1 MKVELSSFSRY
12 HFSITKVLPMF
23 HRLILSLVLL
33 LTAASAQSKSLY
45 WPAITVDAQLDGNGL
60 LHVSETQTY
69 IFNGDW
75 NGGERQFNIR
85 AGQALNL
92 EGVDRID
99 GTKIIPLTRGNL
111 AAVDHYDLLK
121 DSKLRWRSRL
131 PADPEFENT
140 ELTYRIRY
148 TLSGVLR
155 GRNNHFKLGHD
166 FIFPDRQGDI
176 KHFTLHFTL
185 DPAWSGIQSP
195 MTVNEDNLG
204 PGRSVIVRGD
214 LQYHGAASPN
224 NAIVLLSP
232 WVGYGILVLL
242 AAGLMTILLRFLD
255 LERKVGRIGNLT
267 PLEEIDE
274 QWLKK
279 TVFSLPPEVIGAAWD
294 GKVGAAEIAAIL
306 ATLEHEKKIKSGIQP
321 HFLRKPIMTMQLLVD
336 RKSITGYHG
345 SVINKLFF
353 NSRVNTDTNAI
364 KEQYKNKGLDL
375 AAIIEK
381 PIEQRLSYLA
391 KWNEKT
397 NPVNWKVDMIAM
409 PVAFA
414 LLVLTGVLG
423 GDNDGALASTVA
435 LLGVCSL
442 GLAIIAAR
450 FHYQAI
456 DNLPLRFAFV
466 VAFALPLI
474 IPTIHYLLNAP
485 DYLFR
490 FPVLM
495 AAAIWSL
502 AIFNLIL
509 DALRIDEA
517 PEKIAIRKKLL
528 SARIYFMKQLRSST
542 PHLSD
547 DWFPYIL
554 AFGLGS
560 NVDSWFRSYG
570 KTTAGV
576 DTANHV
582 SSSGS
587 FSGSSTSGSSWSG
600 GGGSF
605 GGAGASGSW
614 AAAAAA
620 VGAGVS
626 APGSSSGGSSS
637 GGGGGG
643 SSSGGGGG
651 GGW

>member
-1 MKVELSSFSRY
+1 
-12 HFSITKVLPMF
+12 MF
-23 HRLILSLVLL
+23 YRLFLFLALV
-33 LTAASAQSKSLY
+33 LTAATAQSKSLY
-45 WPAITVDAQLDGNGL
+45 WPAITVDAQLDKNGI

-99 GTKIIPLTRGNL
+99 GSKIIPLTRGNL
-111 AAVDHYDLLK
+111 TAVDHFDLLK

-131 PADPEFENT
+131 PTDPEFENT

-148 TLSGVLR
+148 TLNGILR

-166 FIFPDRQGDI
+166 FVFPDRQGDI

-185 DPAWSGIQSP
+185 DPVWSGIQSP
-195 MTVNEDNLG
+195 MTINEDNLE
-204 PGRSVIVRGD
+204 PGRSTIVRGD
-214 LQYHGAASPN
+214 LQHHGTAPPTSV
-224 NAIVLLSP
+224 IVLISP
-232 WVGYGILVLL
+232 WIGYGIFVLL
-242 AAGLMTILLRFLD
+242 AAGLVAILLRFLD
-255 LERKVGRIGNLT
+255 LERKAGRIGNLT

-274 QWLKK
+274 QWLNK
-279 TVFSLPPEVIGAAWD
+279 TVFSMPPEVIGAAWD
-294 GKVGAAEIAAIL
+294 GKTGAAEIAAIL
-306 ATLEHEKKIKSGIQP
+306 ATLEHEKKIKTGIQP
-321 HFLRKPIMTMQLLVD
+321 RFLRKPVMTMQLLVD
-336 RKSITGYHG
+336 RKSISGYHG

-353 NSRVNTDTNAI
+353 NGRVNTDTNAI

-381 PIEQRLSYLA
+381 PIEQHLSNLA
-391 KWNEKT
+391 KWTVKT
-397 NPVNWKVDMIAM
+397 SPVNWKVDMIVM
-409 PVAFA
+409 PVAFV
-414 LLVLTGVLG
+414 LLVLTGVWG
-423 GDNDGALASTVA
+423 SDNDGALASTEA
-435 LLGVCSL
+435 FFGVCSL

-450 FHYQAI
+450 FHCRAI

-474 IPTIHYLLNAP
+474 IPTIHYLLEAS

-490 FPVLM
+490 FPALI
-495 AAAIWSL
+495 AAVIWNL

-509 DALRIDEA
+509 DALRIDEE
-517 PEKIAIRKKLL
+517 PEKIAVRKKLL
-528 SARIYFMKQLRSST
+528 SARSYFMKQLRSRT
-542 PHLSD
+542 PRLSD
-547 DWFPYIL
+547 DWFPYII

-560 NVDSWFRSYG
+560 NVDSWFRSYS
-570 KTTAGV
+570 KTTTSVAKE
-576 DTANHV
+576 NSP

-587 FSGSSTSGSSWSG
+587 FSGNSTSGSSWTG

-626 APGSSSGGSSS
+626 SPGSSSGGSSS
-637 GGGGGG
+637 GGGSSS

>member
-1 MKVELSSFSRY
+1 MLQRTFL
-12 HFSITKVLPMF
+12 FFI
-23 HRLILSLVLL
+23 LL
-33 LTAASAQSKSLY
+33 LTATTVQSKSLY
-45 WPAITVDAQLDGNGL
+45 WPAVAVESQLDGNGL

-69 IFNGDW
+69 VFNGDW
-75 NGGERQFNIR
+75 NGGERQFNVR
-85 AGQALNL
+85 AGQLLHL
-92 EGVDRID
+92 EGIDRID
-99 GTKIIPLTRGNL
+99 GTKVIPLTRGNI
-111 AAVDHYDLLK
+111 AAVDHFDFFK
-121 DSKLRWRSRL
+121 DSMTLRWRSRL
-131 PADPEFENT
+131 PGDPEFENI

-155 GRNNHFKLGHD
+155 GRNNHFKLAHD
-166 FIFPDRQGDI
+166 FAFPDRQGDI

-185 DPAWSGIQSP
+185 DPLWSGLDSP
-195 MTVNEDNLG
+195 LTLNQDNLI
-204 PGRSVIVRGD
+204 PGRGVIVRGE
-214 LQYHGAASPN
+214 LQYHGTASP
-224 NAIVLLSP
+224 ASVIVPISP
-232 WVGYGILVLL
+232 WVGYAMLVLL
-242 AAGLMTILLRFLD
+242 AAGLLVILLRFLA

-274 QWLKK
+274 PWLEK
-279 TVFSLPPEVIGAAWD
+279 TVFSLPPEIIGAAWD

-306 ATLEHEKKIKSGIQP
+306 AKLEHEKKIKTGIQP
-321 HFLRKPIMTMQLLVD
+321 RFLRKPIMTMQLLVN
-336 RKSITGYHG
+336 RSTITDYPGKL
-345 SVINKLFF
+345 INKLFF

-364 KEQYKNKGLDL
+364 KEFYKDKGLDL

-381 PIEQRLSYLA
+381 PIEQRLNTLP
-391 KWNEKT
+391 KWTEKT
-397 NPVNWKVDMIAM
+397 KPVDWKVDLIAV
-409 PVAFA
+409 PTAFA
-414 LLVLTGVLG
+414 LLVLTGVWG
-423 GDNDGALASTVA
+423 GDNDGALASTEA
-435 LLGVCSL
+435 LFGVCSL
-442 GLAIIAAR
+442 GLASIAAR
-450 FHYQAI
+450 FHCRAI
-456 DNLPLRFAFV
+456 DNLSLRFAFV
-466 VAFALPLI
+466 SAFALPLI
-474 IPTIHYLLNAP
+474 IPTIHYLFGAP
-485 DYLFR
+485 TYLFR
-490 FPVLM
+490 APALI
-495 AAAIWSL
+495 AAVIWNL

-528 SARIYFMKQLRSST
+528 SARTYFMKQLRAPT

-570 KTTAGV
+570 KTTTSV
-576 DTANHV
+576 DTDDHA
-582 SSSGS
+582 SSSAS
-587 FSGSSTSGSSWSG
+587 FSGSSNSGSTWTG